1 MVWRPLNF
9 SPLQLSLLVV
19 RAGWLPL
26 LALVCL
32 LLAVGVHFAL
42 VPQLRQGTETSR
54 QALTNVRVQHLES
67 DTSSEFAARYADFRA
82 RLAPPKDRGDLLKSL
97 FKIAAD
103 ASVTLAQADYRLQP
117 DADCACQ
124 QLQITLPIKG
134 TYLQVRA
141 FVEAAL
147 ASIPAL
153 ALDEI
158 AFRRETVKNPN
169 VEARLRLSLYLR
181 EEN

>member
-1 MVWRPLNF
+1 MVRRPLII
-9 SPLQLSLLVV
+9 SPLQLSLLAT

-26 LALVCL
+26 LALLCL
-32 LLAVGVHFAL
+32 LLAAGAHFVL
-42 VPQLRQGTETSR
+42 VPQLQQRIETSQ
-54 QALTNVRVQHLES
+54 QALTNVRIQHLEA
-67 DTSSEFAARYADFRA
+67 DTSSELAARHADFRA
-82 RLAPPKDRGDLLKSL
+82 RLASPKDRGDLLKSL
-97 FKIAAD
+97 FKLAAD
-103 ASVTLAQADYRLQP
+103 ANVTLVQADYRLQP

-124 QLQITLPIKG
+124 QLQITLPVKG
-134 TYLQVRA
+134 TYVQVRT

-147 ASIPAL
+147 ANIPAL